1 MGNFQRAD
9 LTMLTI
15 LAYICAIFIKKI
27 TMKNKLITFLL
38 LFMAVSFFSCE
49 KFSDDEVFND
59 KDANS
64 MLVIRTRVAQVEGAE
79 GTAKI
84 SYPVNVYIFDESGSC
99 VYLEQIVSEEEN
111 LSLNLPEG
119 SYDVYALAGTDAEA
133 YELPTKENAVKDAV
147 VALKDG
153 HGHGDVMT
161 AHNSVT
167 LAYGE
172 ENTLTLSLERKVMML
187 ESVTISNVPASVTA
201 VAVSVSPLYEN
212 IKLDGSYSGEK
223 GEYIADLVRE
233 GESNVWKSSGAV
245 YLLEAAGA
253 ATVKVAFTANDK
265 MHSYSYLCPQE
276 LKANYKVNIS
286 GTYRGDGV
294 ELNGSITG
302 VEWAGTTNVTFEFDE
317 TGESETVVPGGD
329 GDDEPSGGDVVT
341 GTVPE
346 VGSLYKGCY
355 VLMTDEVEKTATLMS
370 PKCLTNL
377 VFTEGDQESL
387 KAAVDE
393 GIAGLAVAGVT
404 GWRLANV
411 EEMDYMR
418 ANYTTIMNNIASLKD
433 AGEDVDAF
441 MDYAVLYYFL
451 NGEGFIKSG
460 NLRNTVENDPVSNSS
475 SDILRAFTTV
485 SFTE

>member
-1 MGNFQRAD
+1 
-9 LTMLTI
+9 
-15 LAYICAIFIKKI
+15 
-27 TMKNKLITFLL
+27 MKNKLITFLL

-64 MLVIRTRVAQVEGAE
+64 MLVIRTRAAQVEGAE

-84 SYPVNVYIFDESGSC
+84 SYPVNVYIFDEFDRC

-187 ESVTISNVPASVTA
+187 ESVTISNVPSNVTA
-201 VAVSVSPLYEN
+201 VAVSVSPLHEN
-212 IKLDGSYSGEK
+212 IKLDGSYSDEK

-265 MHSYSYLCPQE
+265 IHSYSYLCPQE

-294 ELNGSITG
+294 ELKGSITG

-317 TGESETVVPGGD
+317 TGEGETVVPGGD
-329 GDDEPSGGDVVT
+329 GDDDPSGGDVVT

-370 PKCLTNL
+370 PKCLTLENVENL
-377 VFTEGDQESL
+377 ETV
-387 KAAVDE
+387 
-393 GIAGLAVAGVT
+393 IAEDINKLAVSGVT
-404 GWRLANV
+404 GWRLANR
-411 EEMDYMR
+411 EELGYMGE
-418 ANYTTIMNNIASLKD
+418 NYSAIAEDFTSLKEE
-433 AGEDVDAF
+433 GEDVDEF
-441 MDYAVLYYFL
+441 MVDMVLYLFR
-451 NGEGFIKSG
+451 NTDGDIKSC
-460 NLRNTVENDPVSNSS
+460 LLTNSS
-475 SDILRAFTTV
+475 LYENSPRQGDILRAFTTV

>member
-1 MGNFQRAD
+1 M
-9 LTMLTI
+9 
-15 LAYICAIFIKKI
+15 
-27 TMKNKLITFLL
+27 
-38 LFMAVSFFSCE
+38 
-49 KFSDDEVFND
+49 
-59 KDANS
+59 
-64 MLVIRTRVAQVEGAE
+64 
-79 GTAKI
+79 
-84 SYPVNVYIFDESGSC
+84 
-99 VYLEQIVSEEEN
+99 
-111 LSLNLPEG
+111 
-119 SYDVYALAGTDAEA
+119 
-133 YELPTKENAVKDAV
+133 
-147 VALKDG
+147 ALKDG

-187 ESVTISNVPASVTA
+187 ESVTISNVPSSVTA
-201 VAVSVSPLYEN
+201 VAVSVSPLHEN

-265 MHSYSYLCPQE
+265 IHSYSYLCPQE

-329 GDDEPSGGDVVT
+329 GDGEPSGGDVVT

-370 PKCLTNL
+370 PKCLTLESVENL
-377 VFTEGDQESL
+377 ETV
-387 KAAVDE
+387 
-393 GIAGLAVAGVT
+393 IAENINKLAVSGVT
-404 GWRLANV
+404 GWRLANR
-411 EEMDYMR
+411 EELGYMGE
-418 ANYTTIMNNIASLKD
+418 NYSAIAEDFTSLKEE
-433 AGEDVDAF
+433 GEDVDEF
-441 MDYAVLYYFL
+441 MVDRVLYLFR
-451 NGEGFIKSG
+451 NTDGDIKSC
-460 NLRNTVENDPVSNSS
+460 LLTNSS
-475 SDILRAFTTV
+475 LYENSPRQGDILRAFTTV

>member
-1 MGNFQRAD
+1 
-9 LTMLTI
+9 
-15 LAYICAIFIKKI
+15 
-27 TMKNKLITFLL
+27 MKNKLITFLL

-64 MLVIRTRVAQVEGAE
+64 MLVIRTRAAQVEGAE

-84 SYPVNVYIFDESGSC
+84 SYPVNVYIFDESDRC

-187 ESVTISNVPASVTA
+187 ESVTISNVPSNVTA

-265 MHSYSYLCPQE
+265 IHSYSYLCPQE

-294 ELNGSITG
+294 ELKGSITG

-317 TGESETVVPGGD
+317 TGEGETVVPGGD
-329 GDDEPSGGDVVT
+329 GDDDPSGGDVVT

-370 PKCLTNL
+370 PKCLTLENVENL
-377 VFTEGDQESL
+377 ETV
-387 KAAVDE
+387 
-393 GIAGLAVAGVT
+393 IAEDINKLAVSGVT
-404 GWRLANV
+404 GWRLANR
-411 EEMDYMR
+411 EELGYMGE
-418 ANYTTIMNNIASLKD
+418 NYSAIAEDFTSLKEE
-433 AGEDVDAF
+433 GEDVDEF
-441 MDYAVLYYFL
+441 MVDRVLYLFR
-451 NGEGFIKSG
+451 NTDGDIKSC
-460 NLRNTVENDPVSNSS
+460 LLTNSS
-475 SDILRAFTTV
+475 LYENSPRQGDILRAFTTV